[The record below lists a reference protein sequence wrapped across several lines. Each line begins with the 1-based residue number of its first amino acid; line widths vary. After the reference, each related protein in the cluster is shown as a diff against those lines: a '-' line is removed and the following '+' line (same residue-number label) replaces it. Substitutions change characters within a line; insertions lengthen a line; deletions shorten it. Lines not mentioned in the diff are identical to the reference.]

1 MVTVFRWRWT
11 EGDVILQAEHAV
23 SHEVLHAVEHDGA
36 CLDSGRFAAEL
47 LIEVEQATGR
57 SPLDARLE
65 VVEH

>member
-23 SHEVLHAVEHDGA
+23 TDPVLSAIELDDA
-36 CLDSGRFAAEL
+36 PLDSGQFAGLVLEQ
-47 LIEVEQATGR
+47 VEQASGR
-57 SPLDARLE
+57 SVLDAQLE